1 MLWILQE
8 WLIASG
14 KLLTSST
21 ITSVLKIFRN
31 VSISFYEYINYT
43 NVLGISWIFF
53 VLLSW

>member
-1 MLWILQE
+1 MLWILRE

-14 KLLTSST
+14 KLLTSSI

-43 NVLGISWIFF
+43 NVLGISWNFF

>member
-43 NVLGISWIFF
+43 NVLGISWNFF